1 MKFTDNQIQYKVSEK
16 TSVRSNGCNEERG
29 ENLIT
34 SPLETE
40 AQYQGSIKEEETRQK
55 KPYKQVS
62 VCEEDN

>member
-34 SPLETE
+34 LPLLETE
-40 AQYQGSIKEEETRQK
+40 AQYQGSIKEEETKKK
-55 KPYKQVS
+55 KPYK
-62 VCEEDN
+62 